1 MWQLSRRILS
11 KFLGFRQIWDCGA
24 APKEATAA
32 SRASYICVISTKISG
47 HGPYKFRSTSRIR
60 SCSISVCA
68 TRFSVCKERH
78 NRGVSDPN
86 LPNSAFIER
95 EKRVSA
101 ARFCPNCSI
110 SRRGSPPT
118 NRSPARPLG
127 AHCRIKTN
135 KGGKTHGQ
143 FISRKDCRCDF
154 VVETRQPLSP
164 APNCHQI
171 KLK

>member
-11 KFLGFRQIWDCGA
+11 KFLGFRQISDGGA

-32 SRASYICVISTKISG
+32 PRVSYICVIKTKISD
-47 HGPYKFRSTSRIR
+47 HSPYKFE
-60 SCSISVCA
+60 SISPIKSRSISLCFTV
-68 TRFSVCKERH
+68 FSHFRTH
-78 NRGVSDPN
+78 RGVGNPN

-95 EKRVSA
+95 QKRVSA

-110 SRRGSPPT
+110 SRRGSPT
-118 NRSPARPLG
+118 NRPLARPLG

-154 VVETRQPLSP
+154 VLEARQPLSP